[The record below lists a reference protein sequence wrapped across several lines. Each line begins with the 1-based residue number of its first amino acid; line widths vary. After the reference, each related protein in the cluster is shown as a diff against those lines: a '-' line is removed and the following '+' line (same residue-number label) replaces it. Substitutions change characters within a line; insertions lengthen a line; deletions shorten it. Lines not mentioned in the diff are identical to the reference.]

1 MPTISKIRRAV
12 PGDAEAVAACIRA
25 AYRMYLPRI
34 AQPLGSMLQ
43 DYAQVIA
50 ARVVWLLL
58 VGNKIAGLLVLMA
71 RAGHLLL
78 DNIAVHPDYHGQGL
92 GG

>member
-1 MPTISKIRRAV
+1 
-12 PGDAEAVAACIRA
+12 
-25 AYRMYLPRI
+25 
-34 AQPLGSMLQ
+34 
-43 DYAQVIA
+43 VIA
-50 ARVVWLLL
+50 AHVVWLLL
-58 VGNKIAGLLVLMA
+58 EGNKIAGLLVLMA